1 MPIKYHSDMNKA
13 LLFFAFLLVSFK
25 GFSQGGNAS
34 STISYG
40 GHSFG
45 TAYDDDAKLALW
57 SQRLINNQRSIDTFA
72 NTRYGHHISEQQ
84 YIASL
89 KDLYKLT
96 LGKNP
101 RVEASKELK
110 ALISEFYDL
119 QNATSN
125 AVIQNNVYRRNMYV
139 LNQRV
144 MMCVNEGMTL
154 IEGWDMDQNI
164 YNLQNTIREAAEFIK
179 LNAIDDGALND
190 QWKLVAGNAHFNK
203 CNYNITIE
211 DSMFARAGNPSNI
224 EIYIVDQLHY
234 NICKTRYKTDVA
246 KGAIPEN
253 WRNKQKES
261 NFLKDYLKATMTIA
275 NEPLVYNIS
284 LGEHVGSKPN
294 ACFASLSLM
303 NDWYIY
309 VFYKGKLYYANALPK
324 GGINDNVSLFIPNKM

>member
-25 GFSQGGNAS
+25 GFSQGGDAS

-72 NTRYGHHISEQQ
+72 ITRYGHHITEQQ

-89 KDLYKLT
+89 KELYALT
-96 LGKNP
+96 QGKNA
-101 RVEASKELK
+101 RVEASRELK
-110 ALISEFYDL
+110 SLINEYYEL
-119 QNATSN
+119 QNATSI
-125 AVIQNNVYRRNMYV
+125 AVIQNTVYRHYMYV
-139 LNQRV
+139 LNMRV
-144 MMCVNEGMTL
+144 MMCINEGMTL
-154 IEGWDMDQNI
+154 IEGWDMDQNV
-164 YNLQNTIREAAEFIK
+164 YNLKNTIREAAEFIK
-179 LNAIDDGALND
+179 VNAIDDGALKA
-190 QWKLVAGNAHFNK
+190 QWKLVAGNPQFNT

-211 DSMFARAGNPSNI
+211 DTLFARAGSPSNI

-234 NICKTRYKTDVA
+234 NICKTRYKTDIS

-253 WRNKQKES
+253 FRNKQKES
-261 NFLKDYLKATMTIA
+261 NFLKDYLKATLTLA
-275 NEPLVYNIS
+275 NEPMVYNIS

-294 ACFASLSLM
+294 SCFASLSLM